1 MKSKTKTQLFKENQK
16 LALLRAKLKKVK
28 NSKKSKE
35 RKKNRG
41 SGFLTSKLKDIFI
54 FPIILICSMLVF

>member
-1 MKSKTKTQLFKENQK
+1 MKSKTKTQK